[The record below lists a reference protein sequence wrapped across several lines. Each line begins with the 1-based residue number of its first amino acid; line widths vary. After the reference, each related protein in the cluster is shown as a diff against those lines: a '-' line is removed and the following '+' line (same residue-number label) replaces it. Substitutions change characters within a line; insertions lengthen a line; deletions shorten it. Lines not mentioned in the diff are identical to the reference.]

1 MLYKKLLIILANST
15 SENSFHLYRAV
26 FHSCFFRILIENR
39 GFPCVLISRL
49 IVMLLLALRLW
60 LHLVTCLLGNKECGT
75 EIHVPSSLSS
85 QMWQEEF
92 AGAETGRK
100 DCQSFL
106 SPCISSNTW
115 SHLNQD
121 KIAVMNHDR
130 IGDLFW
136 NMFWRHISSLT
147 YIKRVKEENKKKINV
162 KYKQPKRSGLGELVL
177 FQSAADILDK
187 FFLYKGY

>member
-85 QMWQEEF
+85 QMWQKEF

-100 DCQSFL
+100 DSVISFPL
-106 SPCISSNTW
+106 YLILYLITFKSRQNSSYESWQNRR
-115 SHLNQD
+115 SVLEYVL
-121 KIAVMNHDR
+121 K
-130 IGDLFW
+130 
-136 NMFWRHISSLT
+136 T
-147 YIKRVKEENKKKINV
+147 YFIPNLHKESERGKQEEN
-162 KYKQPKRSGLGELVL
+162 
-177 FQSAADILDK
+177 
-187 FFLYKGY
+187 